1 MFVQSSYAHDVRPPV
16 KPLRALHGPTQG
28 RVAERTSPVPAE
40 AESVLSTS
48 GAALAEPDR
57 VSMERRLGHDFSQVR
72 VHSSPEA
79 ASTAARLGAAAFT
92 VGEHVVFAAG
102 RLAPRTAAGRA
113 LLAHELGHVVEQRSG
128 ARPRELARQP
138 AHPPPHPANADP
150 QAKLAQQDAAALAA
164 LKDRVLKALERNDAI
179 DFLNRLREANSS
191 QRKSLP
197 ADGSFL
203 AKVHGA
209 LHGLAYWT
217 VLLLLRFGD
226 NRPSFVRQLYQA
238 TSEGQVQTVLDLLR
252 SFPALRDETA
262 VPGTVQM
269 LDEQLRGNPFHDKVL
284 AVARENVTAA
294 SQYSGQ
300 FGEAHWD
307 VPKGG
312 GAAALLRFGGDVK
325 FTLAR
330 TATELRVVVRIQLV
344 KKTAPA
350 QTYFPPDSKM
360 SEWRNGI
367 QKAWNNRFTATNGS
381 TRLNV
386 VFVPMFVNEVADQ
399 PDFTVQVDES
409 PKYVR
414 ADETD
419 WWANNSGDT
428 VAHEFGHMLGN
439 PDEYGL
445 PAHASDI
452 PAATLSDPGER
463 LRSSQEGLPAG
474 TKTQSTPEGGRETLG
489 LMGRHTANS
498 RAELRHG
505 WKVLEQ
511 FNSAMLRPGES
522 PFHLEVH

>member
-1 MFVQSSYAHDVRPPV
+1 MHDVRPPV
-16 KPLRALHGPTQG
+16 QPLRARRGSTQG
-28 RVAERTSPVPAE
+28 RIDERASPVPAE

-48 GAALAEPDR
+48 GVALAEPDR

-79 ASTAARLGAAAFT
+79 ASAAARLGAAAFT
-92 VGEHVVFAAG
+92 VGEHVVFATG
-102 RLAPRTAAGRA
+102 RLAPCTAAGRE

-150 QAKLAQQDAAALAA
+150 QGKPAQQDAAALAA
-164 LKDRVLKALERNDAI
+164 LKDRVLKALARNDAI

-191 QRKSLP
+191 QRKTLL

-203 AKVHGA
+203 AQVHDA

-217 VLLLLRFGD
+217 VLLLLKFGD
-226 NRPSFVRQLYQA
+226 NRPSFVRQLSLA
-238 TSEGQVQTVLDLLR
+238 ISEGQVQIVLDLLR
-252 SFPALRDETA
+252 SFPALRDEKA

-269 LDEQLRGNPFHDKVL
+269 LDEQFKGSPLHDKVL
-284 AVARENVTAA
+284 AVARAEVTAA

-300 FGEAHWD
+300 LSEAHWD

-312 GAAALLRFGGDVK
+312 GAAALRRFGGDVK
-325 FTLAR
+325 FSLAR
-330 TATELRVVVRIQLV
+330 TAAELRVMVRIHLV
-344 KKTAPA
+344 KKTART
-350 QTYFPPDSKM
+350 QTYFPTDSKM

-381 TRLNV
+381 ERLNV
-386 VFVPMFVNEVADQ
+386 VFAPTFVNEAADN
-399 PDFTVQVDES
+399 PDFTVEVDES

-419 WWANNSGDT
+419 WWAKNSGDT

-452 PAATLSDPGER
+452 PATTLSDPGER

-474 TKTQSTPEGGRETLG
+474 TKTQPYHSGGREAIGVMG
-489 LMGRHTANS
+489 LHTESS

-505 WKVLEQ
+505 WKVLEA